1 MFRLGR
7 PQAVPESGTSGM
19 SLTNHLTLSKSLHLP
34 RPRVV
39 SMISTPAQISPSS
52 SRNTPFFFFYLRGAE
67 IQEWVLKN
75 LFRGMT

>member
-39 SMISTPAQISPSS
+39 SMISTPAQISHVQLKKY
-52 SRNTPFFFFYLRGAE
+52 TFFYLRGAE
-67 IQEWVLKN
+67 IQEWA
-75 LFRGMT
+75 